1 MVNPTRILAAHK
13 KPVIITND
21 DLQNPELLRKEKR
34 SILEYRNFAIVGA
47 FKVNQVGEFGLGTGP
62 GNDGVGVY

>member
-1 MVNPTRILAAHK
+1 
-13 KPVIITND
+13 VIITYH
-21 DLQNPELLRKEKR
+21 DLQNPEPLRKEKR

-47 FKVNQVGEFGLGTGP
+47 FRVILGGKFGLGTGP